1 MRHNTRLL
9 LQGLSFFVDKT
20 IMANN
25 DLYTSQLMV
34 FLYTDGIKKKN
45 GELPFQQDSALLHF
59 SHEVWNALHVKWD
72 WTNVVVP
79 TKSTS
84 LTTVLIKN
92 LIYAKK
98 SNIYVICGGELRQV
112 WQQSHQKPF
121 NQHGKK

>member
-59 SHEVWNALHVKWD
+59 SHEV
-72 WTNVVVP
+72 
-79 TKSTS
+79 
-84 LTTVLIKN
+84 
-92 LIYAKK
+92 
-98 SNIYVICGGELRQV
+98 
-112 WQQSHQKPF
+112 
-121 NQHGKK
+121 